1 MPLVV
6 VGKGTVVYKRPT
18 QSELPVIGRLVCLNQ
33 TLSILQQAK
42 KIRDLSEGMY
52 LVQSALLKEK
62 KWTR

>member
-6 VGKGTVVYKRPT
+6 EKKGVVTYKRPT
-18 QSELPVIGRLVCLNQ
+18 QSELPVIGRLVCLNK

-42 KIRDLSEGMY
+42 KIRELSEGMY